1 MPVLNYSRNIGL
13 QMIPASHLID
23 DRKIKRISM
32 KTGYNKVKKLPIV
45 INLVFHMH
53 PKIIF
58 NDLRKQK
65 KAMPKKSFMIFSQ
78 YLIHG
83 NGQNFSNKIRFAI
96 NFSFLPKDK
105 LGENKLIDKKYNFI
119 KNNLNNLYIS
129 V

>member
-1 MPVLNYSRNIGL
+1 
-13 QMIPASHLID
+13 
-23 DRKIKRISM
+23 
-32 KTGYNKVKKLPIV
+32 
-45 INLVFHMH
+45 MH
-53 PKIIF
+53 PKK
-58 NDLRKQK
+58 LYLGSTLEKQK
-65 KAMPKKSFMIFSQ
+65 KTYQKKSFMIFSQ

-105 LGENKLIDKKYNFI
+105 LGENKLIDKKKYNFI